1 MPRFISTPAAMQKLQ
16 LAPPTSAIS
25 ASAAEHR
32 ASNGSKRA
40 DISRFWTRAVTGVR
54 FSACT
59 CSTQPQINLKPLI
72 WVAACHMSGYAIEAE
87 EASVKQE
94 MITLRLTL

>member
-1 MPRFISTPAAMQKLQ
+1 MLGMLSESRIFMPADMRIPMPRFISTPAAMQKLQ

-40 DISRFWTRAVTGVR
+40 DISRFWTRAGDDYPEADVV
-54 FSACT
+54 ACEIPDGNVL
-59 CSTQPQINLKPLI
+59 PQRRSNFGEPL
-72 WVAACHMSGYAIEAE
+72 
-87 EASVKQE
+87 
-94 MITLRLTL
+94 